1 MLNNV
6 AKDHHLDACIIATSG
21 KQPRFTTQI
30 VYIKRHV
37 AKGDYQQTKGIRSQQ
52 KIPTGKIHGFRKFD
66 KVNYFGNEYFIKGR
80 MSDGYAILMDI
91 DGKKIDFSD
100 MPKGFKIP
108 KMINMKRISARKSII
123 ITKAI
128 A

>member
-1 MLNNV
+1 
-6 AKDHHLDACIIATSG
+6 
-21 KQPRFTTQI
+21 
-30 VYIKRHV
+30 
-37 AKGDYQQTKGIRSQQ
+37 
-52 KIPTGKIHGFRKFD
+52 
-66 KVNYFGNEYFIKGR
+66 

-100 MPKGFKIP
+100 MPKGFKTP